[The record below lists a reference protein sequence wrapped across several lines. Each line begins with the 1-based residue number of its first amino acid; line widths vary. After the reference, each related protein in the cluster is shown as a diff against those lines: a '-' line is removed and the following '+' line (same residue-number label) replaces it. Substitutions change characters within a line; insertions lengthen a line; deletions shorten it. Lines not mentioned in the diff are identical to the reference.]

1 MPKLKKG
8 PVPLYYQLER
18 ILRNRVLSKE
28 IGPNELMPTEMMLC
42 EEFGISR
49 ATVRQAF
56 KALENDG
63 LIMREQGRGTFVIPR
78 DKSRQIMR
86 LYGSA
91 DDLYLSGVDTELKL
105 LTKKL
110 ITPDEGIR
118 KEMNLAG
125 KEKIYYFTG
134 LRSLAGNDHR
144 SYFQSWIP
152 APYGKVISLKDQ
164 LEAPYL
170 IRKVEQIAGDITS
183 RIRQNI
189 KAAIADK
196 DMSSMIKVDVGA
208 PILVIKRVYFTREDN
223 VLQMAVTSVPEP
235 YEHETEMEMSIS

>member
-28 IGPNELMPTEMMLC
+28 IGPNELMPTEMQLC

-78 DKSRQIMR
+78 DQTQQRMR
-86 LYGSA
+86 LYGA
-91 DDLYLSGVDTELKL
+91 HDDLYLSGIHTELKL

-110 ITPDEGIR
+110 ITPDENIT
-118 KEMNLAG
+118 KEMNLPE
-125 KEKIYYFTG
+125 KEKLYYFTG
-134 LRSLAGNDHR
+134 LRSLAGNGYS
-144 SYFQSWIP
+144 SYFQAWVP
-152 APYGKVISLKDQ
+152 APYGKPISVKEG

-170 IRKVEQIAGDITS
+170 IRKVEQIAGDISS

-189 KAAIADK
+189 KAAVADK
-196 DMSSMIKVDVGA
+196 EISSIIKVDVGA
-208 PILVIKRVYFTREDN
+208 PLLVIKRVYFTREDN
-223 VLQMAVTSVPEP
+223 VLEMAVTSVPEP
-235 YEHETEMEMSIS
+235 YEHETEMEMSAS